1 MRKLNLNAI
10 SVIYLAMAS
19 MCLYGQQF
27 SSENALFTLQKEEKI
42 VSTVT
47 KWHLFE
53 EQSIAE
59 FKDGWQISEEG
70 PHYQGTNY
78 LNSIY
83 SQNGNYIVRLQLNPR
98 ESQDPIDRQLT
109 ITVLN
114 SKQQMLYTLQR
125 NQYFDRTLPVVA
137 VSDRDGALVLGESD
151 SGILWFYDSRGTL
164 RNQVSLFPDAD
175 YDLERILDIQ
185 MAEEET
191 SLAVLASIQGPGQVG
206 SDAKNSDSEPYL
218 MLFDVSGREIW
229 RRGLPA
235 KSVSALYFSP
245 DGQNILINSF
255 AVDISGHV
263 SKNALIFDETGQK
276 ILETEMLYKYA
287 SFSSDAGYLIMADNQ
302 QIRVFNLDQR
312 KLIWQ
317 KNLERGKDM
326 ITAVKISDGGKTSV
340 ILTGSN
346 TWDGS
351 RFIFRGAKIT
361 IFDML
366 GKLSQELYFPEK
378 SFQNPALWL
387 SPQGNLLKVGFTD
400 SYQLL
405 SRE

>member
-1 MRKLNLNAI
+1 
-10 SVIYLAMAS
+10 
-19 MCLYGQQF
+19 
-27 SSENALFTLQKEEKI
+27 
-42 VSTVT
+42 
-47 KWHLFE
+47 
-53 EQSIAE
+53 
-59 FKDGWQISEEG
+59 
-70 PHYQGTNY
+70 
-78 LNSIY
+78 
-83 SQNGNYIVRLQLNPR
+83 
-98 ESQDPIDRQLT
+98 
-109 ITVLN
+109 
-114 SKQQMLYTLQR
+114 
-125 NQYFDRTLPVVA
+125 
-137 VSDRDGALVLGESD
+137 
-151 SGILWFYDSRGTL
+151 
-164 RNQVSLFPDAD
+164 
-175 YDLERILDIQ
+175 
-185 MAEEET
+185 
-191 SLAVLASIQGPGQVG
+191 
-206 SDAKNSDSEPYL
+206 
-218 MLFDVSGREIW
+218 VSGREIW

-263 SKNALIFDETGQK
+263 SKNALVFDETGEQ
-276 ILETEMLYKYA
+276 ILETEMLYKNA

-340 ILTGSN
+340 ILTGNN
-346 TWDGS
+346 TWDGG